1 MKDYVDSIRE
11 FNRYYTNALGLLNN
25 HFLNS
30 EYSLTEARLLYEIG
44 HSKDTTAVQL
54 VRLLNL
60 DKGYLSR
67 TIQQFEKKGI
77 LKRTPSKDDSRIL
90 HLELTKKGREVLS
103 KLILASNS
111 QIGGLIENCSESD
124 KKELVSSMNFVIRV
138 LSKEVSPVIYREART
153 GDLGY
158 MIHRQAVLYRDE
170 YKFNDSFEEYL
181 ILGMSEYLKHRTEFD
196 KVWVAE
202 SDGNIAGAISIIHS
216 EKNLSQIRWFYTEPK
231 FRNLGIGKNLLN
243 LAVNYAK
250 SKNVSIFLWT
260 LSNLDAAR
268 NLYKRFGFVRSESKA
283 NQIWKKG
290 LTEERWNLGR
300 KLG

>member
-44 HSKDTTAVQL
+44 HSKDITAGQL

-77 LKRTPSKDDSRIL
+77 LKRTPSRDDSRIL
-90 HLELTKKGREVLS
+90 HLELTKKGKEVLS

-111 QIGGLIENCSESD
+111 QISGLLKDCSDPD
-124 KKELVSSMNFVIRV
+124 KNELVSSMNFVVRV
-138 LSKEVSPVIYREART
+138 LSRAVSPVIYREASI

-158 MIHRQAVLYRDE
+158 IIHRQAVLYRDE
-170 YKFNDSFEEYL
+170 YKFNDSFEKYL
-181 ILGMSEYLKHRTEFD
+181 ILGMSEYLKNKTEFD

-202 SDGNIAGAISIIHS
+202 SNGNIAGAISIIHS
-216 EKNLSQIRWFYTEPK
+216 GKNLSQIRWFYTEPK
-231 FRNLGIGKNLLN
+231 FRNLGVGKNLLT
-243 LAVNYAK
+243 LAVDYAK
-250 SKNVSIFLWT
+250 SKNISVFLWT

-268 NLYKRFGFVRSESKA
+268 NLYKRFGFVRSESKQ
-283 NQIWKKG
+283 NEIWKKG
-290 LTEERWNLGR
+290 LIEEKWELGR

>member
-30 EYSLTEARLLYEIG
+30 EYSLTEARILYEIG
-44 HSKDTTAVQL
+44 HSKDITAGQL

-77 LKRTPSKDDSRIL
+77 LKRTPNKEDSRVL
-90 HLELTKKGREVLS
+90 HLSLAKKGRDVLS

-111 QIGGLIENCSESD
+111 QISGLIENCSDSD
-124 KKELVSSMNFVIRV
+124 KKELVSSMNYVKKV
-138 LSKEVSPVIYREART
+138 LSKEVSPIIYREAGG

-158 MIHRQAVLYRDE
+158 IIHRQAVLYRDQ

-196 KVWVAE
+196 KIWIAE
-202 SDGNIAGAISIIHS
+202 SNGIIAGAIAIIHS
-216 EKNLSQIRWFYTEPK
+216 EKKISQIRWFYTEPK
-231 FRNLGIGKNLLN
+231 FRNLGIGKKLLT

-250 SKNVSIFLWT
+250 SEKVPIFLWT
-260 LSNLDAAR
+260 LNNLDAAR
-268 NLYKRFGFVRSESKA
+268 NLYKQFGFTLSESKS

-290 LTEERWNLGR
+290 LVEEKWE

>member
-30 EYSLTEARLLYEIG
+30 DYSLTEARLLYEIG
-44 HSKDTTAVQL
+44 HSKNTTAGQL

-77 LKRTPSKDDSRIL
+77 LKRTPKRDDSRIL

-103 KLILASNS
+103 KLIVASNS
-111 QIGGLIENCSESD
+111 QIGGLIANCSEQD

-181 ILGMSEYLKHRTEFD
+181 ILGMSEYLKHKTEFD

-202 SDGNIAGAISIIHS
+202 VDGNIAGAISIIHS
-216 EKNLSQIRWFYTEPK
+216 DKNLSQIRWFYTEPK
-231 FRNLGIGKNLLN
+231 FRNLGIGKNLLK
-243 LAVNYAK
+243 LVVDYAK

-283 NQIWKKG
+283 NQIWKKD
-290 LTEERWNLGR
+290 LTEEKWELG
-300 KLG
+300 

>member
-44 HSKDTTAVQL
+44 HSKDITAGQL

-77 LKRTPSKDDSRIL
+77 VKRTPSIDDYRIL
-90 HLELTKKGREVLS
+90 LLELTKKGKDVLS

-111 QIGGLIENCSESD
+111 QISDLLKDCSDPD
-124 KKELVSSMNFVIRV
+124 KNELVSSMNFVIRV
-138 LSKEVSPVIYREART
+138 ISKEVSPVIYREASI

-181 ILGMSEYLKHRTEFD
+181 ILGMSEYLKNKTEFD

-202 SDGNIAGAISIIHS
+202 SNGNIAGAISLIHS
-216 EKNLSQIRWFYTEPK
+216 GKNSSQIRWFYTEPK
-231 FRNLGIGKNLLN
+231 FRNLGLGKNLLT
-243 LAVNYAK
+243 LAMDYAK
-250 SKNVSIFLWT
+250 SKNVSVFLWT

-268 NLYKRFGFVRSESKA
+268 NLYKRFGFVLSESKQ

-290 LTEERWNLGR
+290 LTEEKWELG

>member
-1 MKDYVDSIRE
+1 MKDHVDSIRE

-30 EYSLTEARLLYEIG
+30 EYSLTEARLLYEIR
-44 HSKDTTAVQL
+44 HSKDITAGQL

-77 LKRTPSKDDSRIL
+77 LKRTPSRNDSRIL
-90 HLELTKKGREVLS
+90 HLELTKKGKDVLS
-103 KLILASNS
+103 KLISASNS
-111 QIGGLIENCSESD
+111 QISGLLKDCSDPD
-124 KKELVSSMNFVIRV
+124 KNELVSSMNLIIRV
-138 LSKEVSPVIYREART
+138 LSKELSPVIYREARI

-181 ILGMSEYLKHRTEFD
+181 IQGMLEYLKNKTEFD
-196 KVWVAE
+196 RVWIAE
-202 SDGNIAGAISIIHS
+202 SNGNIAGAISIIHS

-231 FRNLGIGKNLLN
+231 FRNLGIGKNLLT
-243 LAVNYAK
+243 LAVDYAK

-260 LSNLDAAR
+260 LNNLDAAR
-268 NLYKRFGFVRSESKA
+268 NLYKRFGFVLSESKQ
-283 NQIWKKG
+283 NQVWKKN
-290 LTEERWNLGR
+290 LTEERWDLGR

>member
-1 MKDYVDSIRE
+1 MKGYVDSIRE

-25 HFLNS
+25 HFLDS

-44 HSKDTTAVQL
+44 HSKETTAVQL

-67 TIQQFEKKGI
+67 TIQQFEKKKI
-77 LKRTPSKDDSRIL
+77 LKRTPNSEDSRIL
-90 HLELTKKGREVLS
+90 HLELTKKGKDVLN

-111 QIGGLIENCSESD
+111 QISGLIEDCSD
-124 KKELVSSMNFVIRV
+124 LGKKELVSSMNSVRRV
-138 LSKEVSPVIYREART
+138 LSKAISPVIYREAKL

-181 ILGMSEYLKHRTEFD
+181 IYGMSEYLKRKTEFD
-196 KVWVAE
+196 KVWIAE
-202 SDGNIAGAISIIHS
+202 SNGKIAGAIAIVHS
-216 EKNLSQIRWFYTEPK
+216 EKRLSQIRWFYTEPE
-231 FRNLGIGKNLLN
+231 FRNLGIGKKLLT
-243 LAVNYAK
+243 LAVDYAK
-250 SKNVSIFLWT
+250 SQNVSIFLWT
-260 LSNLDAAR
+260 LNNLDAAR
-268 NLYKRFGFVRSESKA
+268 NLYKHFGFVLSESKQ

-290 LTEERWNLGR
+290 LIEERWDLKR

>member
-30 EYSLTEARLLYEIG
+30 EYSLTEARLLYEIR
-44 HSKDTTAVQL
+44 HSKDITAREL

-67 TIQQFEKKGI
+67 TIQQFEKKGV
-77 LKRTPSKDDSRIL
+77 LKRTPSRNDFRIL
-90 HLELTKKGREVLS
+90 HLELTKKGRDILS
-103 KLILASNS
+103 KLIVASNS
-111 QIGGLIENCSESD
+111 QISGLLKDCSDPD
-124 KKELVSSMNFVIRV
+124 KNELVSSMNFIMRV
-138 LSKEVSPVIYREART
+138 LSKEVSPVIYREASI

-181 ILGMSEYLKHRTEFD
+181 IQGMLEYLKNKTEFD

-202 SDGNIAGAISIIHS
+202 SNGNIAGAISIIHS
-216 EKNLSQIRWFYTEPK
+216 GKKLSQIRWFYTEPK

-243 LAVNYAK
+243 LAVDYAK

-268 NLYKRFGFVRSESKA
+268 NLYKRFGFVLSESKP
-283 NQIWKKG
+283 NQIWRKG
-290 LTEERWNLGR
+290 LTEERWELGEV
-300 KLG
+300 G

>member
-30 EYSLTEARLLYEIG
+30 EYSLTEARLLYEIK
-44 HSKDTTAVQL
+44 HSKDITAGEL

-67 TIQQFEKKGI
+67 TIQQFEKKGV
-77 LKRTPSKDDSRIL
+77 LKRTPSRNDSRIL
-90 HLELTKKGREVLS
+90 HLELTKKGRDILS
-103 KLILASNS
+103 KLIVASNS
-111 QIGGLIENCSESD
+111 QISGLLKDCSDPD
-124 KKELVSSMNFVIRV
+124 KNELVSSMNFIIRV
-138 LSKEVSPVIYREART
+138 LSKEISPVIYREARI

-181 ILGMSEYLKHRTEFD
+181 IQGMLEYLKNKTEFD
-196 KVWVAE
+196 KVWIAE
-202 SDGNIAGAISIIHS
+202 SNGNIAGAISIIHS
-216 EKNLSQIRWFYTEPK
+216 GKKLSQIRWFYTEPK

-243 LAVNYAK
+243 LAVDYAK

-268 NLYKRFGFVRSESKA
+268 NLYKRFGFVLSESKQ
-283 NQIWKKG
+283 NQIWRKG
-290 LTEERWNLGR
+290 LTEERWELGEV
-300 KLG
+300 G